1 MKTSHIYIATVVCV
15 MYMAAV
21 AALLFAEPPSGAR
34 DAMLVLI
41 GGISSAFG
49 SVISYFFGS
58 STGSAQ
64 KTEMLNQTRVFGKK
78 EP

>member
-1 MKTSHIYIATVVCV
+1 
-15 MYMAAV
+15 MYMAAIG
-21 AALLFAEPPSGAR
+21 ALLFTEPPGGAR

-49 SVISYFFGS
+49 SIISYFFGS

-64 KTEMLNQTRVFGKK
+64 KTELLTRGFSKK